1 MTGFDRARRRF
12 LTNTTLTGL
21 GLLAGARAAYAFSQ
35 QPMTEAEHKAWRN
48 ACTGAADP
56 YHAQLVAAAEVEL
69 KGRMSAAEI
78 EQAVAAMRCP
88 ICGCALAAAAKPAG
102 TARAG

>member
-12 LTNTTLTGL
+12 LTTTALTGL
-21 GLLAGARAAYAFSQ
+21 GFLAGARAAYAFTR
-35 QPMTEAEHKAWRN
+35 QPMNEAEHKAWRN

-56 YHAQLVAAAEVEL
+56 YHARLVEAAEAGF

-88 ICGCALAAAAKPAG
+88 ICGCALVAAAKPAG
-102 TARAG
+102 TAQAG